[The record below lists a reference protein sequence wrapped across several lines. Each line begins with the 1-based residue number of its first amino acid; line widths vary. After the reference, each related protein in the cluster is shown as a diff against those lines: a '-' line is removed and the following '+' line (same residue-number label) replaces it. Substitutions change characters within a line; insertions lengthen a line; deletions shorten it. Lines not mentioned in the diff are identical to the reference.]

1 MGGRAGLGSR
11 ATRLARCTGPRCC
24 LGPIYL
30 HTPETTRTLL
40 AQALILK
47 ATGLRMRLAAPCSRA
62 AIPEAAHAS
71 TNVHA
76 CQRRVQ
82 SAWRVG
88 ECFTALQST
97 QYCYWCGEGTPAPA
111 LSPNMLYRFLG
122 FSFSALKVI

>member
-88 ECFTALQST
+88 ECFTAVQST
-97 QYCYWCGEGTPAPA
+97 GVGRA
-111 LSPNMLYRFLG
+111 LQLPRYSLTCCIAFGGFL
-122 FSFSALKVI
+122 SLL

>member
-11 ATRLARCTGPRCC
+11 TTRLARCTGPRCC
-24 LGPIYL
+24 LGPLYL

-76 CQRRVQ
+76 CQRGVSNPRGESASASPQYRVLVWGGR
-82 SAWRVG
+82 SSSRYSPICCRAFG
-88 ECFTALQST
+88 GF
-97 QYCYWCGEGTPAPA
+97 
-111 LSPNMLYRFLG
+111 LSL
-122 FSFSALKVI
+122 LKVITYGHA